1 MNITLKP
8 ELEKFIEQQIK
19 LGKYDSAERV
29 IEEALFLLSKRNEY
43 DKWVE
48 ETRQK
53 IDIAAEQLD
62 RGEGID
68 GRIAINQLRKR
79 LRQTGSL
86 GIMG

>member
-1 MNITLKP
+1 MDITLKP
-8 ELEKFIEQQIK
+8 ELEKFIQQQIK

-48 ETRQK
+48 EIGQK

-68 GRIAINQLRKR
+68 GEIAINQLRKR
-79 LRQTGSL
+79 LRQTEET
-86 GIMG
+86 